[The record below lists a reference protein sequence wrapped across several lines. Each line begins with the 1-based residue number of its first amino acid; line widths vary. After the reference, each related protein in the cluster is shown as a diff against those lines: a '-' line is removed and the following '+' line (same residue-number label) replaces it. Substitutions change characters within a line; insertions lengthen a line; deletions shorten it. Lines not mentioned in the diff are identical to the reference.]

1 MLQKSPNHFLFR
13 QENRRN
19 CFIFVAIQ
27 VLSRFSQRKAIQE
40 PTSNQ
45 KIYST
50 VSIESTILI
59 FEIFRSGIAVAIK
72 QAPTA
77 KRVASRMGMTGI
89 ATSWRVS
96 LVAAS
101 MKIVQ
106 TYPSTL
112 PITEAMIP

>member
-1 MLQKSPNHFLFR
+1 MLQKSPNRFLFQ
-13 QENRRN
+13 QENRLN

-50 VSIESTILI
+50 VSMESTILI

-89 ATSWRVS
+89 ATSWTS
-96 LVAAS
+96 
-101 MKIVQ
+101 
-106 TYPSTL
+106 
-112 PITEAMIP
+112 ITSRK

>member
-1 MLQKSPNHFLFR
+1 MLQKSPNRFLFQ
-13 QENRRN
+13 QENRLN

-50 VSIESTILI
+50 VSMESTILI

-89 ATSWRVS
+89 EYRSMTDS
-96 LVAAS
+96 LFQNILHQSILLFFV
-101 MKIVQ
+101 KKQ
-106 TYPSTL
+106 K
-112 PITEAMIP
+112 